1 MTRRII
7 PILIVVVAISAAALG
22 YLTLNRGGLFG
33 QGGGPA
39 AVPIGGPIQLTD
51 QDGKPFDSASLAGKP
66 YAVFFGFTHCPDAC
80 PTTLSEIAR
89 AEDEIGAPA
98 KELTTLFVTVDPER
112 DTPAVLK
119 EYISNFN
126 GNTVALS
133 GTPEQV
139 AAVAKAFRVYYKKV
153 PTSDGGYTMDH
164 TAVLYLMN
172 RDGQFADVISYTE
185 EHDRFVA
192 KLKKLLEG

>member
-1 MTRRII
+1 MSRRVI
-7 PILIVVVAISAAALG
+7 PILLVTALVLIAGLG
-22 YLTLNRGGLFG
+22 YLYLNPTGN
-33 QGGGPA
+33 GPA
-39 AVPIGGPIQLTD
+39 AVPIGGPIRLTD
-51 QDGKPFDSASLAGKP
+51 QDGKPFDSTSLAGKP
-66 YAVFFGFTHCPDAC
+66 YAVFFGFTNCPDAC

-89 AEDEIGAPA
+89 VEEEIGPPA

-119 EYISNFN
+119 EYVSNFG

-139 AAVAKAFRVYYKKV
+139 AQVAKEFRVFYKKV

-164 TAVLYLMN
+164 TAVLYLMGREGEF
-172 RDGQFADVISYTE
+172 RDVVAYSE
-185 EHDRFVA
+185 EHNRFVE
-192 KLKKLLEG
+192 KIKRLLSE

>member
-1 MTRRII
+1 MSRRVIS
-7 PILIVVVAISAAALG
+7 ILIVIGAVSAAALG
-22 YLTLNRGGLFG
+22 YLYLY
-33 QGGGPA
+33 QGGTGPA
-39 AVPIGGPIQLTD
+39 AVPIGGPIRLTD
-51 QDGKPFDSASLAGKP
+51 QDGKPFDSTTLAGKP

-89 AEDEIGAPA
+89 VEDEIGAPA

-119 EYISNFN
+119 EYISNFG

-133 GTPEQV
+133 GSPEQV
-139 AAVAKAFRVYYKKV
+139 AQAAKEYRVFYKKV

-164 TAVLYLMN
+164 TAVLYLMG
-172 RDGQFADVISYTE
+172 REGEFRDVIAYSE
-185 EHDRFVA
+185 DHDRYVD
-192 KLKKLLEG
+192 KIKKLLTE

>member
-1 MTRRII
+1 MSRRLI
-7 PILIVVVAISAAALG
+7 PILIVIAAVSAAALG
-22 YLTLNRGGLFG
+22 YLYLY
-33 QGGGPA
+33 QGGTGPA
-39 AVPIGGPIQLTD
+39 AVPIGGPLRLTD
-51 QDGKPFDSASLAGKP
+51 QDGKPFDSTSLAGKP

-89 AEDEIGAPA
+89 VEDEIGAPA

-119 EYISNFN
+119 EYISNFG

-133 GTPEQV
+133 GTPEEV
-139 AAVAKAFRVYYKKV
+139 AQAAKEYRVFYKKV

-164 TAVLYLMN
+164 TAVLYLMG
-172 RDGQFADVISYTE
+172 RKGEFRDVIAYSE
-185 EHDRFVA
+185 EHDRYVD
-192 KLKKLLEG
+192 KIKKLLTE

>member
-1 MTRRII
+1 MTKRII
-7 PILIVVVAISAAALG
+7 PVLVVLVAVTAAALG
-22 YLTLNRGGLFG
+22 YLYLNQNGA
-33 QGGGPA
+33 GPA
-39 AVPIGGPIQLTD
+39 AVPIGGPIKLTD

-66 YAVFFGFTHCPDAC
+66 FAVFFGFTHCPDAC

-89 AEDEIGAPA
+89 TEDEIGAAA

-119 EYISNFN
+119 EYISNFG

-139 AAVAKAFRVYYKKV
+139 AEVAKAYRVFYKKV

-172 RDGQFADVISYTE
+172 REGKFEDVIAYSE
-185 EHDRFVA
+185 DHDRYVT
-192 KLKKLLEG
+192 KIKKLLEE

>member
-1 MTRRII
+1 MSRRVI
-7 PILIVVVAISAAALG
+7 PILIVVVAISAAALS
-22 YLTLNRGGLFG
+22 YLYLY
-33 QGGGPA
+33 QGGTGPA
-39 AVPIGGPIQLTD
+39 AVPIGGPLRLTD
-51 QDGKPFDSASLAGKP
+51 QDGKPFDSTSLAGKP

-89 AEDEIGAPA
+89 VEDELGAPA

-112 DTPAVLK
+112 DTPEVLK
-119 EYISNFN
+119 EYISNFG

-139 AAVAKAFRVYYKKV
+139 AQAAKEYRVFYKKV

-164 TAVLYLMN
+164 TAVLYLMG
-172 RDGQFADVISYTE
+172 REGEFRDVIAYSE
-185 EHDRFVA
+185 EHDRYVD
-192 KLKKLLEG
+192 KIKKLLTE

>member
-1 MTRRII
+1 MTNRII
-7 PILIVVVAISAAALG
+7 PILVVLVAITAAALG
-22 YLTLNRGGLFG
+22 YLYLNPSGGN
-33 QGGGPA
+33 GPA
-39 AVPIGGPIQLTD
+39 AVPIGGPIKLTD

-66 YAVFFGFTHCPDAC
+66 YTVFFGFTHCPDAC

-89 AEDEIGAPA
+89 TEDEIGESA
-98 KELTTLFVTVDPER
+98 KGLTTLFVTVDPER

-119 EYISNFN
+119 EYISNFG

-139 AAVAKAFRVYYKKV
+139 AEVAKAYRVFYKKV

-172 RDGQFADVISYTE
+172 REGKFQDVIAYSE
-185 EHDRFVA
+185 EHDRYVA
-192 KLKKLLEG
+192 KIKKLLEE

>member
-1 MTRRII
+1 MSRRVIS
-7 PILIVVVAISAAALG
+7 ILIVVGAVSAAALG
-22 YLTLNRGGLFG
+22 YLYLY
-33 QGGGPA
+33 QGGTGPA
-39 AVPIGGPIQLTD
+39 AVPIGGPIRLTD
-51 QDGKPFDSASLAGKP
+51 QDGKPFDSTTLAGKP

-89 AEDEIGAPA
+89 VEDEIGAPA

-119 EYISNFN
+119 EYISNFG

-133 GTPEQV
+133 GSPEQV
-139 AAVAKAFRVYYKKV
+139 AQAAKEYRVFYKKV

-164 TAVLYLMN
+164 TAVLYLMG
-172 RDGQFADVISYTE
+172 REGEFRDVIAYSE
-185 EHDRFVA
+185 DHDRYVD
-192 KLKKLLEG
+192 KIKKLLTE

>member
-1 MTRRII
+1 VT
-7 PILIVVVAISAAALG
+7 ILVAAFG
-22 YLTLNRGGLFG
+22 YLYLNPS
-33 QGGGPA
+33 GGGPA
-39 AVPIGGPIQLTD
+39 AVPIGGPIRLTD

-89 AEDEIGAPA
+89 TEDELGASA
-98 KELTTLFVTVDPER
+98 KELTTIFVTVDPER

-119 EYISNFN
+119 EYISNFST
-126 GNTVALS
+126 NTVALS

-139 AAVAKAFRVYYKKV
+139 AEVAKEFRVYYKKV

-164 TAVLYLMN
+164 TAVLYLMG
-172 RDGQFADVISYTE
+172 RDGAFRDVIAYSE
-185 EHDRFVA
+185 EHARFVA
-192 KLKKLLEG
+192 KIKRLLDE

>member
-1 MTRRII
+1 MSRRII
-7 PILIVVVAISAAALG
+7 PILIIVVAISAAALG
-22 YLTLNRGGLFG
+22 YLTLNPGA
-33 QGGGPA
+33 GGGPA
-39 AVPIGGPIQLTD
+39 AVPIGGPIRLTD

-80 PTTLSEIAR
+80 PTTLSEMAR
-89 AEDEIGAPA
+89 TEEEIGEPA
-98 KELTTLFVTVDPER
+98 KNFPTLFVTVDPER

-119 EYISNFN
+119 EYISNFS
-126 GNTVALS
+126 GNTIALS

-139 AAVAKAFRVYYKKV
+139 AEVAKAFRVFYKKV

-172 RDGQFADVISYTE
+172 REGKFQDVVAYSE
-185 EHDRFVA
+185 EHERYVA
-192 KLKKLLEG
+192 KIKKLLTD

>member
-1 MTRRII
+1 MSRRVVS
-7 PILIVVVAISAAALG
+7 ILIVVAAVSAAALG
-22 YLTLNRGGLFG
+22 YLYLY
-33 QGGGPA
+33 QGGSGPA
-39 AVPIGGPIQLTD
+39 AVPIGGPLHLTD
-51 QDGKPFDSASLAGKP
+51 QDGKPFDSASLDGKP

-119 EYISNFN
+119 EYISNFG

-133 GTPEQV
+133 GTPEQI
-139 AAVAKAFRVYYKKV
+139 AAAAKAYRVFYKKV

-164 TAVLYLMN
+164 TAVLYLMG
-172 RDGQFADVISYTE
+172 RKGEFRDVIAYSE
-185 EHDRFVA
+185 DHDRYVE
-192 KLKKLLEG
+192 KIKKLLTE

>member
-22 YLTLNRGGLFG
+22 YLYLN
-33 QGGGPA
+33 QGAGGPA
-39 AVPIGGPIQLTD
+39 AVPIGGPIRLTD

-80 PTTLSEIAR
+80 PTTLSEMAR
-89 AEDEIGAPA
+89 TEDEIGAPA
-98 KELTTLFVTVDPER
+98 KELTTLFITVDPER

-139 AAVAKAFRVYYKKV
+139 AEVAKAFRVYYKKV

-172 RDGQFADVISYTE
+172 REGKFADVISYTE
-185 EHDRFVA
+185 EHERFVT
-192 KLKKLLEG
+192 KIKKLLEE

>member
-1 MTRRII
+1 MSRRVIS
-7 PILIVVVAISAAALG
+7 ILIVVAAVSAAALG
-22 YLTLNRGGLFG
+22 YLYLY
-33 QGGGPA
+33 QGGTGPA
-39 AVPIGGPIQLTD
+39 AVPIGGPLRLTD
-51 QDGKPFDSASLAGKP
+51 QDGKPFDSTSLAGKP

-89 AEDEIGAPA
+89 VEDEIGAPA

-119 EYISNFN
+119 EYISNFG

-133 GTPEQV
+133 GTPEEV
-139 AAVAKAFRVYYKKV
+139 AQAAKEYRVFYKKV

-164 TAVLYLMN
+164 TAVLYLMGRN
-172 RDGQFADVISYTE
+172 GEFRDVVAYSE
-185 EHDRFVA
+185 EHDRYVD
-192 KLKKLLEG
+192 KIKKLLTE

>member
-1 MTRRII
+1 MSRRII
-7 PILIVVVAISAAALG
+7 PILIIVVAISVAALG
-22 YLTLNRGGLFG
+22 YLTLNPGFSGA
-33 QGGGPA
+33 GGPA
-39 AVPIGGPIQLTD
+39 AVPIGGPIRLTD

-80 PTTLSEIAR
+80 PTTLSEMAR
-89 AEDEIGAPA
+89 TEDEIGEPA
-98 KELTTLFVTVDPER
+98 KGFTTLFVTVDPER

-119 EYISNFN
+119 EYISNFG
-126 GNTVALS
+126 GNTIALS

-139 AAVAKAFRVYYKKV
+139 AEVAKAYRVFYKKV

-172 RDGQFADVISYTE
+172 REGLFQDVVAYSE
-185 EHDRFVA
+185 EHERYVA
-192 KLKKLLEG
+192 KIKKLLTE

>member
-1 MTRRII
+1 MMSRRVLS
-7 PILIVVVAISAAALG
+7 ILVVVAAVTAAAFG
-22 YLTLNRGGLFG
+22 YLYLN
-33 QGGGPA
+33 QGAGGPA

-51 QDGKPFDSASLAGKP
+51 PDGKPFDSASLDGKP

-98 KELTTLFVTVDPER
+98 KNLTTLFVTVDPER
-112 DTPAVLK
+112 DTPQVLK
-119 EYISNFN
+119 EYISNFG

-133 GTPEQV
+133 GTPED
-139 AAVAKAFRVYYKKV
+139 VAKVAKEYRVFYKKV

-164 TAVLYLMN
+164 TAVLYLM
-172 RDGQFADVISYTE
+172 GSKGEFVDVIAYSE
-185 EHDRFVA
+185 EHDRYVA
-192 KLKKLLEG
+192 KLKKLLTD

>member
-1 MTRRII
+1 MSRRII
-7 PILIVVVAISAAALG
+7 PILIIVVAISAAALG
-22 YLTLNRGGLFG
+22 YLTLNPGA
-33 QGGGPA
+33 GGGPA
-39 AVPIGGPIQLTD
+39 AVPIGGPIRLTD

-80 PTTLSEIAR
+80 PTTLSEMAR
-89 AEDEIGAPA
+89 TEEEIGAPA
-98 KELTTLFVTVDPER
+98 KGFPTLFVTVDPER

-119 EYISNFN
+119 EYISNFG
-126 GNTVALS
+126 GNTIALS

-139 AAVAKAFRVYYKKV
+139 AEVAKAFRVFYKKV

-172 RDGQFADVISYTE
+172 REGKFQDVVAYSE
-185 EHDRFVA
+185 EHERYVA
-192 KLKKLLEG
+192 KIKKLLTD